1 MRDVVTAAFE
11 SAFQSTPTYLTYA
24 PGRVN
29 LIGEH
34 TDYNDGFVLPMAIGR
49 GVWVAARPRT
59 DDQFRVHSTDYSG
72 TISFSRDQ
80 LQDSTLPHWTS
91 HVRGVW
97 YLLGQRG
104 ITLPTADIAIAGN
117 VPIGAGLSS
126 SAAIEISMIELGLA
140 LSNQQ
145 MTQGQKALLGVEI
158 EHKFMGMPS
167 GVMDQ
172 MTSAASSEGHAILI
186 DCRSLETRP
195 IHLPDGVS
203 VVVID
208 TAKRRQLVGSAYVDR
223 RRQCEE
229 AAQMIGVSHLRDAT
243 LEQVE
248 AYQEQ
253 LGDIRYR
260 RARHIVTENARTLQ
274 AADILQNGDAVT
286 MGKLMNESHYS
297 MRDDFEISWAEA
309 DLITE
314 MARNLPGC
322 FGARMTGGG
331 FGGCCV
337 ALVKSDTVD
346 KFIADI
352 TPPYQSQS
360 GLTPAFYPFQPAA
373 GSHVILKP

>member
-11 SAFQSTPTYLTYA
+11 SAFGPTPTYLTHA

-49 GVWVAARPRT
+49 GVWVAAHPRT
-59 DDQFRVHSTDYSG
+59 DDQFRVHSVDYSD

-97 YLLGQRG
+97 YLLAQQGM
-104 ITLPTADIAIAGN
+104 TLPTADIAIAGN

-140 LSNQQ
+140 LANQH
-145 MTQGQKALLGVEI
+145 MTQAQKALLGVEV

-186 DCRSLETRP
+186 DCRTLTTRP
-195 IHLPDGVS
+195 IHIPDGVS
-203 VVVID
+203 VIVID

-229 AAQMIGVSHLRDAT
+229 AAQIIGVSHLRDAT
-243 LEQVE
+243 IEQVE
-248 AYQEQ
+248 AYKNQ
-253 LGDIRYR
+253 LEDVRYR
-260 RARHIVTENARTLQ
+260 RARHIVTENARTLE
-274 AADILQNGDAVT
+274 AADALQKGDAVAT
-286 MGKLMNESHYS
+286 GKLMNASHYS

-314 MARNLPGC
+314 MARNTPGC

-337 ALVKSDTVD
+337 ALVSANAVEGFTEK
-346 KFIADI
+346 I
-352 TPPYQSQS
+352 TPLYQAETH
-360 GLTPAFYPFQPAA
+360 LTPVIYAFQPAA
-373 GSHVILKP
+373 GSRVIFKP

>member
-1 MRDVVTAAFE
+1 MRDVVTTAFE

-49 GVWVAARPRT
+49 GVWVAARPRA
-59 DDQFRVHSTDYSG
+59 DNQFSVHSVDYSG
-72 TISFSRDQ
+72 TISFTRDQ
-80 LQDSTLPHWTS
+80 LQDSSLPHWTS

-126 SAAIEISMIELGLA
+126 SAAIEIGMIELGLA

-145 MTQGQKALLGVEI
+145 MTQANKALLGVEV

-195 IHLPDGVS
+195 IHLPDGVR
-203 VVVID
+203 VIVID

-243 LEQVE
+243 IEQVE
-248 AYQEQ
+248 AYKEQ

-274 AADILQNGDAVT
+274 AADALQNGDAVT
-286 MGKLMNESHYS
+286 TGKLMNESHYS
-297 MRDDFEISWAEA
+297 MRDDFEISWTEA

-314 MARNLPGC
+314 MARQMPGC

-337 ALVKSDTVD
+337 ALVKSDVVD

-352 TPPYQSQS
+352 TPPYQSQT
-360 GLTPAFYPFQPAA
+360 GLTPALYPFQPAA
-373 GSHVILKP
+373 GSHVIFKP